1 MMWHALGKFDCRKIF
16 HVDKQRWILPGLEQR
31 IFGVECLAHLLH
43 CRREMFRQRLL
54 GLLRLDEQT
63 LESLLVA
70 EPRRDSPRNRSAFSG
85 ADLSSRF

>member
-1 MMWHALGKFDCRKIF
+1 VEQTRS
-16 HVDKQRWILPGLEQR
+16 ILPRLEQR

-43 CRREMFRQRLL
+43 GRREMFRQRLL

-70 EPRRDSPRNRSAFSG
+70 EPPKDSLGNRWAFSG
-85 ADLSSRF
+85 AGLSSPF